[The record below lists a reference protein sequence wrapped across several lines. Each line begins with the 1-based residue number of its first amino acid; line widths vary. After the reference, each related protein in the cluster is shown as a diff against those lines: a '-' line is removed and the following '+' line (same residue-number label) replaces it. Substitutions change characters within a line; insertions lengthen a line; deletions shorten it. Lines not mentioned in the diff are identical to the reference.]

1 MKTKTLLAH
10 RALILLPALLAMLA
24 LSNLTH
30 AATPEPEPE
39 PGTYC
44 EMDPGTL
51 SLVAEELSVTLKMVL
66 HSQSLQGKDR
76 QSEKFSELLA
86 SNVSLQLA
94 AGRGN
99 GHLMALIDTI
109 IAARRNEDYTQQL
122 TWFPLLQTAM
132 LDLPDNP
139 RTRLAS
145 YSIGRAHS
153 IMEEDGKDD
162 PMQQLREARQ
172 MLACDALDEPLQNAL
187 QAQRILA
194 RQFSRNKAVA
204 AKDYSRL
211 IDSLRKALLYVL
223 QNNQAP

>member
-1 MKTKTLLAH
+1 MPLLPH
-10 RALILLPALLAMLA
+10 RAIILLAMLA
-24 LSNLTH
+24 LSITAP
-30 AATPEPEPE
+30 AATAEPE
-39 PGTYC
+39 PGSYC
-44 EMDPGTL
+44 DMDTGTL

-99 GHLMALIDTI
+99 GHIMTLIDTI
-109 IAARRNEDYTQQL
+109 IAARVNEDFTQQL

-132 LDLPDNP
+132 LDLPDNT
-139 RTRLAS
+139 RTHLAS
-145 YSIGRAHS
+145 YAIGRAQN

-162 PMQQLREARQ
+162 PMQQLREARH

-194 RQFSRNKAVA
+194 MQFSRNKTVA
-204 AKDYSRL
+204 AKDYTRL
-211 IDSLRKALLYVL
+211 IDALRKALLYVL
-223 QNNQAP
+223 QNDQTP